1 MTGATTGLRVHLYRY
16 RHPDGAEKDWAYPVR
31 LAPNALTVFYG
42 RTGAALR
49 QADTPTLHC
58 RGCNPATE
66 AQARVQEKLA
76 KGYRGLGEFWL
87 AADRRQ
93 LTPAAPVG
101 PPAAPA
107 LAPPPAAEPPPPC
120 WYWRWTPGPV
130 PPPRQAAVEAAC
142 TAALARLA
150 AVGWTLPDHRPG
162 DDGPTLW
169 ARLTETTRSGVVEQ
183 RAGNEPQLAF
193 WLLMARHGPAEL
205 RLVDDNMQPVR
216 RWPAGQLPVAAA
228 ILETLGLPP
237 HNLGRLLAAGDG
249 GAAWF
254 F

>member
-66 AQARVQEKLA
+66 VQARVQEKLA

-130 PPPRQAAVEAAC
+130 PPPRLAAVEAAC
-142 TAALARLA
+142 TAAE
-150 AVGWTLPDHRPG
+150 VGAQLFG
-162 DDGPTLW
+162 EFCLLVGL
-169 ARLTETTRSGVVEQ
+169 LKGGLF
-183 RAGNEPQLAF
+183 GNF
-193 WLLMARHGPAEL
+193 LLRHKRFFCFFVSIA
-205 RLVDDNMQPVR
+205 Q
-216 RWPAGQLPVAAA
+216 
-228 ILETLGLPP
+228 GLP
-237 HNLGRLLAAGDG
+237 
-249 GAAWF
+249 
-254 F
+254 

>member
-1 MTGATTGLRVHLYRY
+1 MAGLRVHLYRY
-16 RHPDGAEKDWAYPVR
+16 RHPDGAEKDWAYPVL
-31 LAPNALTVFYG
+31 LAPHALTAFYG

-66 AQARVQEKLA
+66 VQARVQEKLA
-76 KGYRGLGEFWL
+76 KGYRSLGEFWL

-93 LTPAAPVG
+93 LTPAAPVR

-107 LAPPPAAEPPPPC
+107 PQPAAEPPPPC

-130 PPPRQAAVEAAC
+130 AADLPPRRTAVEAAC

-150 AVGWTLPDHRPG
+150 AVGWTVPDHRPG
-162 DDGPTLW
+162 DDGPALW
-169 ARLTETTRSGVVEQ
+169 ARLTEATLSGVVEQ

-193 WLLMARHGPAEL
+193 WLLVARRCPADL
-205 RLVDDNMQPVR
+205 RLVDDAQRPVR
-216 RWPAGQLPVAAA
+216 DWPAALPVASAV
-228 ILETLGLPP
+228 LETLGLQPRD
-237 HNLGRLLAAGDG
+237 LGPLLATCGGD
-249 GAAWF
+249 ADWF